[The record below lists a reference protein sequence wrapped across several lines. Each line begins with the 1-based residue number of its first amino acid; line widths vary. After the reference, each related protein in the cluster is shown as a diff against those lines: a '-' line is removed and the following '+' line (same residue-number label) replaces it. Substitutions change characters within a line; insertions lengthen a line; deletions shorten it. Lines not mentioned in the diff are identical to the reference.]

1 MDSSRKFHLDSE
13 SKSLSTI
20 HADNHSG
27 LFVYTALNG
36 MIWAVMTLSRGG
48 LEPKDYQYK
57 EYWTWK
63 PAGEKPWIVRVFSKG
78 KFWEDERKRQQRAG
92 ADAAKHHDEFA
103 MSEVDIDSTRTSHVG
118 TSFATSTHRVSAMP
132 SEGHRRDGS
141 AGEAH
146 EMDVVVPPQVTVL
159 SRP

>member
-1 MDSSRKFHLDSE
+1 M
-13 SKSLSTI
+13 
-20 HADNHSG
+20 
-27 LFVYTALNG
+27 YTALNG

-78 KFWEDERKRQQRAG
+78 RFWEDERRRQQQRSGAG
-92 ADAAKHHDEFA
+92 GSGVKEHQDEFA
-103 MSEVDIDSTRTSHVG
+103 ISEGDIDSVRTSHVG
-118 TSFATSTHRVSAMP
+118 TSFAASTHRASAMP
-132 SEGHRRDGS
+132 AEGHHRRDGS

-146 EMDVVVPPQVTVL
+146 EMDVVVPQRVDVVPNK
-159 SRP
+159 

>member
-1 MDSSRKFHLDSE
+1 
-13 SKSLSTI
+13 
-20 HADNHSG
+20 
-27 LFVYTALNG
+27 

-78 KFWEDERKRQQRAG
+78 RFWEDERRRREQQQRSGGGGDDG
-92 ADAAKHHDEFA
+92 AKQHHDEFA
-103 MSEVDIDSTRTSHVG
+103 MSEVDDLDSARTSHVG
-118 TSFATSTHRVSAMP
+118 TSFAASTHRASAAMP
-132 SEGHRRDGS
+132 AEGHGHHRREGS

-146 EMDVVVPPQVTVL
+146 EMDLVVPQQVNVV
-159 SRP
+159 PHK

>member
-1 MDSSRKFHLDSE
+1 M
-13 SKSLSTI
+13 SLTLAAEAPNSQT
-20 HADNHSG
+20 HANECSG

-78 KFWEDERKRQQRAG
+78 RFWEDERKRQQRCAG
-92 ADAAKHHDEFA
+92 DDGVKQHHDEFA
-103 MSEVDIDSTRTSHVG
+103 MSEVDLDSTRTSHVG
-118 TSFATSTHRVSAMP
+118 TSFATSTHRASTMP
-132 SEGHRRDGS
+132 SEGQHRREGS
-141 AGEAH
+141 EGEAH
-146 EMDVVVPPQVTVL
+146 EMDVVVPQQVNVA
-159 SRP
+159 PHK

>member
-1 MDSSRKFHLDSE
+1 M
-13 SKSLSTI
+13 SLTLAPVAPSPETRT
-20 HADNHSG
+20 DEYSG

-78 KFWEDERKRQQRAG
+78 RFWEDERKRQQRCAG
-92 ADAAKHHDEFA
+92 DDGVKQHHDEFA
-103 MSEVDIDSTRTSHVG
+103 MSEVDLDSTRTSHVG
-118 TSFATSTHRVSAMP
+118 TSFATSTHRASAMP
-132 SEGHRRDGS
+132 SEGQHRREGS
-141 AGEAH
+141 QGSAH
-146 EMDVVVPPQVTVL
+146 EMDVVVPQQVNV
-159 SRP
+159 SPHK